1 MAKLT
6 GSAPIV
12 LVRDVRQAAAY
23 YADKLG
29 FTDCTFYGSPTDF
42 CIARRDNFAVMLALT
57 NAANIKPNWQ
67 VVKGMWNIYFWVD
80 DADALYAEFQASGA
94 IIDYGIGI
102 KPYGVKEFGVQDLD
116 GHDLA
121 FGQLLPA

>member
-12 LVRDVRQAAAY
+12 LVRDVRHAAAY

-102 KPYGVKEFGVQDLD
+102 KPYGVKEFGIRDLD
-116 GHDLA
+116 DHDIA